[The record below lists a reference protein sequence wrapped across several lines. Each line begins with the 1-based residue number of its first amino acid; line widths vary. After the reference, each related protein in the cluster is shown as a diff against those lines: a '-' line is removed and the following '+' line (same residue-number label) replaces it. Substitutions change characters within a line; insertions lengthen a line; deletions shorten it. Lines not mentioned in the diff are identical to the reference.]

1 MHVTYLERR
10 YVMDN
15 QKVVVENKKGLGL
28 ASILTIIFV
37 VAKLF
42 GLVAW
47 SWWIVFS
54 PLLVVFG
61 LIFVIL
67 FFALIFFIGA
77 AIYEARK

>member
-1 MHVTYLERR
+1 
-10 YVMDN
+10 MDN

-67 FFALIFFIGA
+67 LIALIFYIGVV
-77 AIYEARK
+77 IYASRK

>member
-1 MHVTYLERR
+1 
-10 YVMDN
+10 MDN

-67 FFALIFFIGA
+67 FFAIIFFIGA

>member
-1 MHVTYLERR
+1 
-10 YVMDN
+10 MDN

>member
-1 MHVTYLERR
+1 
-10 YVMDN
+10 MDN

-37 VAKLF
+37 IAKLF

-61 LIFVIL
+61 LIFAIL
-67 FFALIFFIGA
+67 LFALIFFIGA
-77 AIYEARK
+77 AIYETRK

>member
-1 MHVTYLERR
+1 
-10 YVMDN
+10 MDN

-61 LIFVIL
+61 LIFAIL
-67 FFALIFFIGA
+67 LFALIFFIGV

>member
-1 MHVTYLERR
+1 
-10 YVMDN
+10 MDN

-42 GLVAW
+42 GLIAW

-67 FFALIFFIGA
+67 FFALIFFIGS

>member
-1 MHVTYLERR
+1 
-10 YVMDN
+10 MDN

-67 FFALIFFIGA
+67 FFALIFFIGV

>member
-1 MHVTYLERR
+1 
-10 YVMDN
+10 MDN

-67 FFALIFFIGA
+67 FFALIFLIGV